1 MFGFPSDRHLLKVE
15 PFLIR
20 LKAATKGL
28 QKALAQGNIL
38 KVFRGIDDTSFWVGR
53 SIAEM
58 ISASESGERNLPL
71 FAFGLKV
78 LLQAQITVNRAKK
91 WAKQSGVEAPVQYSN
106 NPIDFVSPNGLIEAP
121 IVLKKSKIKNA
132 GSGIHTTTAIPK
144 HTVISPCRIKIKESR
159 NLFQDWRSYPLAQ
172 KTNHSPF
179 PNMSI
184 IRRPHANGL
193 EGSYFVAN
201 RDIYPNEELTADYRD
216 QDWAE
221 YDYYVDLELP
231 LDKWDANVYHSIGLR
246 R

>member
-28 QKALAQGNIL
+28 QKALAQRDIL
-38 KVFRGIDDTSFWVGR
+38 KVFRGVDDTSFWVGR

-58 ISASESGERNLPL
+58 ISASESGEQNLPL

-91 WAKQSGVEAPVQYSN
+91 WVKQSGAESPVQYSDN
-106 NPIDFVSPNGLIEAP
+106 SIDFVSPTGQIEAP
-121 IVLKKSKIKNA
+121 IVLKKSRIKGA
-132 GSGIHTTTAIPK
+132 GSGVHTMTSIPK
-144 HTVISPCRIKIKESR
+144 HTVISPCRVKIKRSG
-159 NLFQDWRSYPLAQ
+159 NFFQDWRSFPVAQ

-179 PNMSI
+179 PNMTI
-184 IRRPHANGL
+184 IRKPHQNGL
-193 EGSYFVAN
+193 QGSYFVAN

-216 QDWAE
+216 QGWAE
-221 YDYYVDLELP
+221 YDYFNELGLP
-231 LDKWDANVYHSIGLR
+231 LDQWDANVYHSIGLR